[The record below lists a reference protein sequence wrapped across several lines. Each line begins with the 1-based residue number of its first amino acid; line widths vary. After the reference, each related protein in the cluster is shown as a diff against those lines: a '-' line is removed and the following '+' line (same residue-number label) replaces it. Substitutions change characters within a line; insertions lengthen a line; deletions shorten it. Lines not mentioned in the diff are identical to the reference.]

1 MESNELFLF
10 FLWPLPL
17 LLLSSGYF
25 SLLDVDLDSGLKLL
39 LLDDLVL
46 RLLDDDL
53 ELLLI
58 ILSTSLLISE
68 ERILSLLLLDF
79 ELSLL

>member
-1 MESNELFLF
+1 MFLF

-39 LLDDLVL
+39 LLLDDLVL
-46 RLLDDDL
+46 RLLDDL
-53 ELLLI
+53 ELLRAP
-58 ILSTSLLISE
+58 
-68 ERILSLLLLDF
+68 ERIVHHRNVRVPQ
-79 ELSLL
+79 